1 MTCDVEHV
9 TRLVFEGVVQL
20 ESASADS
27 EGDTEVTGDAV
38 VVAAVIIIMIIMIII
53 IIIMFIIIIII
64 NNIINNTTT
73 TTTTLSASPLQCK
86 QMGCARSRS
95 IHTCSASGFEV
106 WEFGVGV

>member
-27 EGDTEVTGDAV
+27 EGDTKVTGDAV
-38 VVAAVIIIMIIMIII
+38 VVAAVIIIMIMMMIII
-53 IIIMFIIIIII
+53 IIINI
-64 NNIINNTTT
+64 NTTTTT

-95 IHTCSASGFEV
+95 LHTCSASGFEV
-106 WEFGVGV
+106 WELGVGV

>member
-27 EGDTEVTGDAV
+27 EGDTKVTGDAV
-38 VVAAVIIIMIIMIII
+38 VVAAVIIIMIMIII
-53 IIIMFIIIIII
+53 IIIII
-64 NNIINNTTT
+64 NIINTTTT

-95 IHTCSASGFEV
+95 LHTCSASEFEV
-106 WEFGVGV
+106 WELGVGV

>member
-1 MTCDVEHV
+1 
-9 TRLVFEGVVQL
+9 VQL

-27 EGDTEVTGDAV
+27 EGDTEVTGDV
-38 VVAAVIIIMIIMIII
+38 IIVAAVIIIMTIIIIM

-64 NNIINNTTT
+64 NIINNTTT

-95 IHTCSASGFEV
+95 LHTCSASGFEV
-106 WEFGVGV
+106 WELGVGV

>member
-9 TRLVFEGVVQL
+9 KRLVFEGVVQL

-38 VVAAVIIIMIIMIII
+38 VVAAVIIIMIIII
-53 IIIMFIIIIII
+53 IIIIII
-64 NNIINNTTT
+64 NIINTTTT

-95 IHTCSASGFEV
+95 LHTCSASGFEV
-106 WEFGVGV
+106 WELGVGV

>member
-38 VVAAVIIIMIIMIII
+38 VVAAVIIIMIMIII
-53 IIIMFIIIIII
+53 IIIII
-64 NNIINNTTT
+64 NIINTTTT

-95 IHTCSASGFEV
+95 LHTCSASGFEV
-106 WEFGVGV
+106 WELGVGV

>member
-9 TRLVFEGVVQL
+9 KRLVFEGVVQL

-53 IIIMFIIIIII
+53 IIIII
-64 NNIINNTTT
+64 NIINNTTT

-106 WEFGVGV
+106 WELGVGV

>member
-1 MTCDVEHV
+1 M
-9 TRLVFEGVVQL
+9 QL

-27 EGDTEVTGDAV
+27 EGDTEVTGDV
-38 VVAAVIIIMIIMIII
+38 IIVAAVIIIMTIIIIM

-64 NNIINNTTT
+64 NIINNTTT

-95 IHTCSASGFEV
+95 LHTCSASGFEV
-106 WEFGVGV
+106 WELGVGV